1 MVALSIWNNS
11 FNLEFM
17 TDRSMVM
24 IQNQPNYLLVLF
36 FFSICIIILYILQ
49 QGLTDQER
57 QKLQQK
63 FASKDLVSENPRD
76 QQSNT
81 MYMKSSLD
89 RDNIIIEDDSTGMRK
104 DSKNIYRE
112 IKLLYNSRR
121 GALLPCCW

>member
-1 MVALSIWNNS
+1 M
-11 FNLEFM
+11 
-17 TDRSMVM
+17 
-24 IQNQPNYLLVLF
+24 F

-104 DSKNIYRE
+104 DSKNIFRE
-112 IKLLYNSRR
+112 IMLIYHPR
-121 GALLPCCW
+121 GVLLPCW

>member
-1 MVALSIWNNS
+1 
-11 FNLEFM
+11 M

-104 DSKNIYRE
+104 DSKNIFRE
-112 IKLLYNSRR
+112 IKLLYHPR
-121 GALLPCCW
+121 GVLLPCW

>member
-11 FNLEFM
+11 SHLEFM

-24 IQNQPNYLLVLF
+24 IQNQPNYLLVF
-36 FFSICIIILYILQ
+36 FFSIYIIILYILQ
-49 QGLTDQER
+49 HGLTDQER

-63 FASKDLVSENPRD
+63 FTSKDLVSENPRD

-81 MYMKSSLD
+81 MYKKSSLD

-104 DSKNIYRE
+104 DSKNIFRE
-112 IKLLYNSRR
+112 IKLLYNSR
-121 GALLPCCW
+121 GVLLPCW

>member
-24 IQNQPNYLLVLF
+24 IQNQPNYLLVLFF

-81 MYMKSSLD
+81 MYKKSSLD

-104 DSKNIYRE
+104 DSKNIFRE
-112 IKLLYNSRR
+112 IKLLYHPR
-121 GALLPCCW
+121 GVLLPCW